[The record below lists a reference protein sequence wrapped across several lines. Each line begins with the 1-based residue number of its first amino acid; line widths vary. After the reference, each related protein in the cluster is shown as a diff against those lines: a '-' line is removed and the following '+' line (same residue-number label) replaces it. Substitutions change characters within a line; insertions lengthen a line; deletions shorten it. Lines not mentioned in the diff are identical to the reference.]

1 MKYYKFILYVSLS
14 FYSINSISDDLDQYK
29 IELLIYKYKNVS
41 TDESFNTNLSIPE
54 QNIIEF
60 YDPDLYV
67 NKKALLN
74 FDNTSSF
81 FSNLLKNI
89 NPVNRTKNIEIKSN
103 EKDKLENPKYWFR
116 KSNELITLNKIKNE
130 IDKNKDLVLLESISW
145 IQGINTSEDSVYL
158 FNQDEVKG
166 FGYFIRFYQKRFLHV
181 DMKSFLG
188 ISETNSRTKFTLD
201 YIKSMETKIIDNST
215 NNQISK
221 KDDLEINLTYPDMN
235 EYININ
241 DFDEIERNYNPT
253 KLNIY
258 IDEQRRIFN
267 TETYLFDHP
276 YFGVLV
282 NITKV

>member
-1 MKYYKFILYVSLS
+1 MKYYKFILYVSIS
-14 FYSINSISDDLDQYK
+14 FYSINSISDDLNQYK

-89 NPVNRTKNIEIKSN
+89 NPVNRTNNIEIITDK
-103 EKDKLENPKYWFR
+103 KDKLENPKYWFR

-130 IDKNKDLVLLESISW
+130 IEKNKELVLLESISW
-145 IQGINTSEDSVYL
+145 LQGINTSEDSVYL
-158 FNQDEVKG
+158 FNQDEVKE

-188 ISETNSRTKFTLD
+188 ISETNSNTKSTLD
-201 YIKSMETKIIDNST
+201 YIKSMETKIIDKNT
-215 NNQISK
+215 NNQILK

-235 EYININ
+235 EFININ
-241 DFDEIERNYNPT
+241 DLDEIERKYNPT

-258 IDEQRRIFN
+258 INEQRRIFN

-276 YFGVLV
+276 YFGVLL

>member
-1 MKYYKFILYVSLS
+1 MKYYKFILYVSIS
-14 FYSINSISDDLDQYK
+14 FYSLNSISDGLDQYK
-29 IELLIYKYKNVS
+29 IELLIYKYKNVT
-41 TDESFNTNLSIPE
+41 TDESFNTNLSVPE
-54 QNIIEF
+54 KNIIEF

-74 FDNTSSF
+74 FDSTSSF
-81 FSNLLKNI
+81 FSNLLKNL
-89 NPVNRTKNIEIKSN
+89 NPVSKTNNVEITTD

-158 FNQDEVKG
+158 FNQDKIKE

-181 DMKSFLG
+181 DIKSFLG
-188 ISETNSRTKFTLD
+188 ISETNTNTQFTLD
-201 YIKSMETKIIDNST
+201 YIESMDTKIIEKSI
-215 NNQISK
+215 NNQKS
-221 KDDLEINLTYPDMN
+221 KDDLKINLTYPEMS
-235 EYININ
+235 EYISIN
-241 DFDEIERNYNPT
+241 DFDKIEINYNPT
-253 KLNIY
+253 KLNIF

-276 YFGVLV
+276 YFGVLL

>member
-1 MKYYKFILYVSLS
+1 MKYYKFILYVSIS
-14 FYSINSISDDLDQYK
+14 FYSINSISDELDQYK

-89 NPVNRTKNIEIKSN
+89 NPVNRTNNIEIITDK
-103 EKDKLENPKYWFR
+103 KDKLENPKYWFR

-158 FNQDEVKG
+158 FNQDEIKE

-181 DMKSFLG
+181 DIKSFLG
-188 ISETNSRTKFTLD
+188 ISETNTNTQSTLD
-201 YIKSMETKIIDNST
+201 YIESMETKIIEKSI

-221 KDDLEINLTYPDMN
+221 DDLKINLTYPEMS
-235 EYININ
+235 EYISIN
-241 DFDEIERNYNPT
+241 DFDKIEINYNPT
-253 KLNIY
+253 KLNIF

-276 YFGVLV
+276 YFGVLL

>member
-1 MKYYKFILYVSLS
+1 MKYYKFILYVSIS

-74 FDNTSSF
+74 FDSTSSF

-89 NPVNRTKNIEIKSN
+89 NPVNRTNNIEIITDK
-103 EKDKLENPKYWFR
+103 KDKLENPKYWFR

-130 IDKNKDLVLLESISW
+130 IIKNKDLVLLESISW

-158 FNQDEVKG
+158 FNQDEVKE

-188 ISETNSRTKFTLD
+188 ISETNLNTKSTLD
-201 YIKSMETKIIDNST
+201 YIKSMETKIIDKNT
-215 NNQISK
+215 NNQILK

-253 KLNIY
+253 KLNMY

-276 YFGVLV
+276 YFGVLL

>member
-1 MKYYKFILYVSLS
+1 MKYYKFILYVSIS
-14 FYSINSISDDLDQYK
+14 FYSLNSISDGLDQYK
-29 IELLIYKYKNVS
+29 IELLIYKYKNVT
-41 TDESFNTNLSIPE
+41 TDESFNTNLSVPE
-54 QNIIEF
+54 KNIIEF

-74 FDNTSSF
+74 FDSTSSF
-81 FSNLLKNI
+81 FSNLLKNL
-89 NPVNRTKNIEIKSN
+89 NPVSKTNNVEITTD

-116 KSNELITLNKIKNE
+116 KSNKLITLNKIKNE

-158 FNQDEVKG
+158 FNQDKIKE

-181 DMKSFLG
+181 DIKSFLG
-188 ISETNSRTKFTLD
+188 ISETNTNTQSTLD
-201 YIKSMETKIIDNST
+201 YIESMETKIIEKSI

-221 KDDLEINLTYPDMN
+221 DDLKINLTYPEMS
-235 EYININ
+235 EYISIN
-241 DFDEIERNYNPT
+241 DFDEIEINYNPT
-253 KLNIY
+253 KLNIF

-276 YFGVLV
+276 YFGVLL

>member
-1 MKYYKFILYVSLS
+1 MKYYKFILYVSIS
-14 FYSINSISDDLDQYK
+14 FYSINSISDDLNQYK

-89 NPVNRTKNIEIKSN
+89 NPVNRTNNIEIITDK
-103 EKDKLENPKYWFR
+103 KDKLENPKYWFR

-130 IDKNKDLVLLESISW
+130 IEKNKELVLLESISW
-145 IQGINTSEDSVYL
+145 LQGINTSEDSVYL
-158 FNQDEVKG
+158 FNQDEVKE

-188 ISETNSRTKFTLD
+188 ISETNSNTKSTLD
-201 YIKSMETKIIDNST
+201 YIKNMETKIIDKNT
-215 NNQISK
+215 NNQILK

-235 EYININ
+235 EFININ
-241 DFDEIERNYNPT
+241 DLDEIERKYNPT

-258 IDEQRRIFN
+258 INEQRRIFN

-276 YFGVLV
+276 YFGVLL

>member
-1 MKYYKFILYVSLS
+1 MKYYKFILYVSIS
-14 FYSINSISDDLDQYK
+14 FYSLNSISDGLDQYK
-29 IELLIYKYKNVS
+29 IELLIYKYKNVT
-41 TDESFNTNLSIPE
+41 TDESFKTNLSVPE
-54 QNIIEF
+54 KNIIEF

-74 FDNTSSF
+74 FDSTSSF
-81 FSNLLKNI
+81 FSNLLKNL
-89 NPVNRTKNIEIKSN
+89 NPVSKTNNVEITTD

-116 KSNELITLNKIKNE
+116 KSNKLITLNKIKNE

-158 FNQDEVKG
+158 FNQDKIKE

-181 DMKSFLG
+181 DIKSFLG
-188 ISETNSRTKFTLD
+188 ISETNTNTQSTLD
-201 YIKSMETKIIDNST
+201 YIESMETKIIEKSI

-221 KDDLEINLTYPDMN
+221 DDLKINLTYPEMS
-235 EYININ
+235 EYISIN
-241 DFDEIERNYNPT
+241 DFDKIEINYNPT
-253 KLNIY
+253 KLNIF

-276 YFGVLV
+276 YFGVLL

>member
-1 MKYYKFILYVSLS
+1 MKYYKFILYVFIS
-14 FYSINSISDDLDQYK
+14 FYSINSISDSLDQYK
-29 IELLIYKYKNVS
+29 IELVIYKYKNVT
-41 TDESFNTNLSIPE
+41 TDESFNTNLSVPE
-54 QNIIEF
+54 KNIIEF

-74 FDNTSSF
+74 FDSTSSF
-81 FSNLLKNI
+81 FSNLLKNL
-89 NPVNRTKNIEIKSN
+89 NPVSKTNNVEITTD

-158 FNQDEVKG
+158 FNQDKIKE

-181 DMKSFLG
+181 DIKSFLG
-188 ISETNSRTKFTLD
+188 ISETNTNTQFTLD
-201 YIKSMETKIIDNST
+201 YIESMDTKIIEKSI
-215 NNQISK
+215 NNQKS
-221 KDDLEINLTYPDMN
+221 KDDLKINLTYPEMS
-235 EYININ
+235 EYISIN
-241 DFDEIERNYNPT
+241 DFDKIEINYNPT
-253 KLNIY
+253 KLNIF

-276 YFGVLV
+276 YFGVLL

>member
-1 MKYYKFILYVSLS
+1 MKYYKFILYVSIS
-14 FYSINSISDDLDQYK
+14 FYSINSISDSLDQYK
-29 IELLIYKYKNVS
+29 IELVIYKYKNVT

-54 QNIIEF
+54 KNIIEF

-74 FDNTSSF
+74 FDSTSSF
-81 FSNLLKNI
+81 FSNLLKNL
-89 NPVNRTKNIEIKSN
+89 NPVSKTNNVEITTD

-116 KSNELITLNKIKNE
+116 KSNKLITLNKIKNE

-158 FNQDEVKG
+158 FNQDKIKE

-181 DMKSFLG
+181 DIKSFLG
-188 ISETNSRTKFTLD
+188 ISETITNTQSTLD
-201 YIKSMETKIIDNST
+201 YIESMETKIIEKSI

-221 KDDLEINLTYPDMN
+221 DDLKINLTYPEMS
-235 EYININ
+235 EYISIN
-241 DFDEIERNYNPT
+241 DFDKIEINYNPT
-253 KLNIY
+253 KLNIF

-276 YFGVLV
+276 YFGVLL